1 MARNLSELIVLVN
14 NELPEV
20 LKSVVIVEPTNKV
33 IVEDYAKLIE
43 NYDEGERVNAY
54 VEDWVVVNSKSK
66 LPELVR
72 NKHNI
77 KFPAIVVRTE

>member
-33 IVEDYAKLIE
+33 IIEDYAKLIE

-72 NKHNI
+72 NKRNI